1 MREVTVF
8 PAAMLL
14 LALLSLSLST
24 AAESGIRLEGEAAE
38 NIRAR
43 LQAVRP
49 DLPLVGLEPAPVP
62 GLYAVEFEDGSVFYA
77 TEDGRYLIAGDLYE
91 ITDDRFVNRSED
103 LRARHR
109 AEAIA
114 NLPKEDMIV
123 FAANSEQRGVVTV
136 FTDVDCSFCQR
147 LHLEV
152 PELNRNGVEVRYLAY
167 PRAGVGSAS
176 YDRHVSAWCA
186 SDPQT
191 AITRLKAGEPIEPR
205 TCDNPVAAQF
215 ELGRELGVRGT
226 PAMYLGDGRYLPG
239 YMPAAELL
247 KELGL

>member
-1 MREVTVF
+1 MRDLVF
-8 PAAMLL
+8 VPAAALFLASLL
-14 LALLSLSLST
+14 VT
-24 AAESGIRLEGEAAE
+24 APVAADSGIRLEGEAAE
-38 NIRAR
+38 DIRAR

-62 GLYAVEFEDGSVFYA
+62 GLYTVEFEDGSIFYA
-77 TEDGRYLIAGDLYE
+77 TEDGRYLITGDLYE
-91 ITDDRFVNRSED
+91 VTDDRFVNRSED
-103 LRARHR
+103 VRSRHR
-109 AEAIA
+109 AEVIA

-123 FAANSEQRGVVTV
+123 FSANGEQRGVVTV
-136 FTDVDCSFCQR
+136 FTDVDCGFCRR

-152 PELNRNGVEVRYLAY
+152 PELNENGVEVRYLAY

-186 SDPQT
+186 GDPNT

-205 TCDNPVAAQF
+205 SCSNPVAKQF

-226 PAMYLGDGRYLPG
+226 PAIYLGNGRYLPG

-247 KELGL
+247 QELGL